1 MLNDTQMQDVLLAVL
16 SHSPEAA
23 EQVLASADLTD
34 EERASLGRALLES
47 TPAGAAQALGDL
59 LHLMSAD
66 RDLVNECYRAA
77 FYADSASAEM
87 VGNPLFAYFTSRR
100 TGRPIDKWVH
110 YFPVYHQVLAQF
122 RGRQVKVL
130 EIGTYHG
137 GGLDMI
143 SHYLGPEAEVV
154 GMYIAMGSERVGAP
168 NTVIV
173 GDQSDPDFLFR
184 MSEAF
189 GPFDIVIDDGG
200 HSMKQ
205 QIVSAE
211 TLFPLIND
219 GGVYIVEDCHTS
231 YWEAFQDSDQTFLD
245 WVRDRIDDINTVH
258 IEGREFTVWSDHL
271 DSLSVHDSL
280 VVMHKKHRF
289 RPFCE
294 VVGTNEFVL
303 RDRKQATAL
312 ISLRAIRDET
322 NRGLAEDLTEVRE
335 ELAASRDE
343 TAQLRRELENTQE
356 ELTLVR
362 ASRSWRVTSG
372 LRKLR
377 GTE

>member
-1 MLNDTQMQDVLLAVL
+1 MAK
-16 SHSPEAA
+16 P
-23 EQVLASADLTD
+23 
-34 EERASLGRALLES
+34 
-47 TPAGAAQALGDL
+47 
-59 LHLMSAD
+59 
-66 RDLVNECYRAA
+66 
-77 FYADSASAEM
+77 
-87 VGNPLFAYFTSRR
+87 R
-100 TGRPIDKWVH
+100 TLYDKIW
-110 YFPVYHQVLAQF
+110 
-122 RGRQVKVL
+122 
-130 EIGTYHG
+130 
-137 GGLDMI
+137 D
-143 SHYLGPEAEVV
+143 
-154 GMYIAMGSERVGAP
+154 
-168 NTVIV
+168 
-173 GDQSDPDFLFR
+173 
-184 MSEAF
+184 
-189 GPFDIVIDDGG
+189 
-200 HSMKQ
+200 
-205 QIVSAE
+205 
-211 TLFPLIND
+211 
-219 GGVYIVEDCHTS
+219 
-231 YWEAFQDSDQTFLD
+231 
-245 WVRDRIDDINTVH
+245 
-258 IEGREFTVWSDHL
+258 DHL